1 MHGKNNCVKINFLH
15 MDKKAERKYIK
26 IVMAVVIGW

>member
-1 MHGKNNCVKINFLH
+1 MHEKNNCVKINFLH
-15 MDKKAERKYIK
+15 MNKKTERNYIK